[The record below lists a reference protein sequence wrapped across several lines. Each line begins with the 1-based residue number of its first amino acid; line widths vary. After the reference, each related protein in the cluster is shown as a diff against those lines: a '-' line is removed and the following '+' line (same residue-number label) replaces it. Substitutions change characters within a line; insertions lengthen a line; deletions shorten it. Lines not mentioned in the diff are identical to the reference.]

1 MFRRGLVWGGSDCP
15 LFDEEDE
22 KGGGGDG
29 AGTGAS
35 GEDNKD
41 GDGAGEE
48 ENKPIT
54 MAQLTQLLTSLK
66 GDLTKQVNAL
76 DKKLKQSTSSAP
88 GNSSIAKPP
97 AKKPTQFEDEEKE
110 ELRKR
115 LEQVESDR
123 QTERETSLK
132 KERDA
137 EIKAA
142 LSEFPWKEADDRNVV
157 FDYYKSKAER
167 DEDGNLVIDGIE
179 LGDYIK
185 KHVPKRFKGMLA
197 PRDLGGS
204 GNSGSGKAKSAGGV
218 DLKDINPQY
227 LSDPANHAKVQ
238 ETLATLYAASRA
250 GQ

>member
-1 MFRRGLVWGGSDCP
+1 MFRTGLVWGGSDCP
-15 LFDEEDE
+15 LFDEEEE

-29 AGTGAS
+29 SGNSNS
-35 GEDNKD
+35 GEDNTEGNASE
-41 GDGAGEE
+41 GD
-48 ENKPIT
+48 KPIT
-54 MAQLTQLLTSLK
+54 MAMLTELLTSLK
-66 GDLTKQVNAL
+66 GDITKQVNAI
-76 DKKLKQSTSSAP
+76 DKKLKQQTSAP
-88 GNSSIAKPP
+88 PAGNTPKAP

-110 ELRKR
+110 ELRTR
-115 LEQVESDR
+115 LEQVERDR
-123 QTERETSLK
+123 QTEREASLK

-142 LSEFPWKEADDRNVV
+142 LSEYTWKETDDRNVA
-157 FDYYKSKAER
+157 FDYYKGKAER
-167 DEDGNLVIDGIE
+167 DEDGGLVIDGVE
-179 LGDYIK
+179 LGEFIK

-204 GNSGSGKAKSAGGV
+204 GNAGPGKSKAGGAL
-218 DLKDINPQY
+218 DIKDINPAY